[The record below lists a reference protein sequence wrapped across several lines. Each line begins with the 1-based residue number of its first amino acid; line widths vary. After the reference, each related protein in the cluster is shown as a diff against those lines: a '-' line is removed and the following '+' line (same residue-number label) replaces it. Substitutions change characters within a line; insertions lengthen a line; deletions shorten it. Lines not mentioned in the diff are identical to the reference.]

1 MPRLGS
7 NFFNAYNDQVDNLRR
22 RRGENVEAFNSFVKM
37 RTELGETASV
47 TDMEKMRNSL
57 AGGEGYFMNALPT
70 GTMLQETN
78 KRLIE
83 NQADERTKEAGRSI
97 NNRTSSLGNFQT
109 ELEIAKSITSSLVD
123 VDLKEKDGLAKVKA
137 AFTSAGQE
145 KLFEQFEGLIPN
157 IHESSRLSAVQNY
170 IDASGFD
177 LQQTA
182 EGVDS
187 SVGSAQTWMRGMLR
201 TRGDNN
207 VKTVNDAKI
216 EDAKSDVI
224 ANFAGLINDA
234 GGDEDSLKNVVKGE
248 LKYKLGPLYT
258 DKIFDDLMVLAS
270 GQLQLDTSKRLGQA
284 MQTLSFNKE
293 ELLGSQGNGDRMNQM
308 ATAALVQGGAP
319 NPTPQA
325 VADAVKQLKIQQRI
339 AVREDFEGKITE
351 AVRRAETL
359 TKDELE
365 LMGEPDKIE
374 DEVTAILKG
383 VMPDYDDLSETQLA
397 EARASVKA
405 IIAPRAQRA
414 VEGETL
420 EDNQVVYAA
429 IMTDQGILRL
439 AKSGPS
445 KEKMQSIY
453 ARINNLRHG
462 VGLSALSEDA
472 LEEAYGDQ
480 IRAVMNVGASE
491 RYAEK
496 SAQIRADATAIV
508 ADIQKD
514 HTKNMGVIAGQ
525 LNSTDTQDGALWAT
539 VAQQV
544 QMNFMPRSH
553 AGYQGFTDMILVLQE
568 RGQQPPQTPA
578 EAALIGRQLAQAAGW
593 LPYGSAQQVL
603 MAEQLSDADLIM
615 PDTPVT
621 EFIAEE
627 ESLVGAD
634 MATVVAQITTHPRDQ
649 IANGDL
655 LRNEALEIIDD
666 WEEGLKVDMNSPT
679 LTPLLA
685 GLNSGTAA
693 THNQTISNIATRL
706 RTQVIEAAPSGQY
719 SFMTHLPGPNGG
731 IFVVS
736 NDASK
741 RDAIQAANDGLRP
754 MEQLLEAGASYRKIP
769 SEDGSLPTY
778 EKVLG
783 APITAGAEPVVAAG
797 NSNAPGVTQVDTNA
811 SPLTQDVQA
820 LLADADIQRALQ
832 STATGFATGEYGE
845 IPTPIARAINYIWG
859 NSDPDSA
866 SRRALNGDAMRF
878 IRTPVAKAYLLQYP
892 ETITILKADPVAW
905 YGFAVE
911 GRPPPSPEPP
921 E

>member
-365 LMGEPDKIE
+365 LIDAIGDST
-374 DEVTAILKG
+374 VTLIL
-383 VMPDYDDLSETQLA
+383 LA
-397 EARASVKA
+397 
-405 IIAPRAQRA
+405 AQNGLDFEECLTSAYNVIKDRT
-414 VEGETL
+414 GETK
-420 EDNQVVYAA
+420 N
-429 IMTDQGILRL
+429 
-439 AKSGPS
+439 
-445 KEKMQSIY
+445 
-453 ARINNLRHG
+453 G
-462 VGLSALSEDA
+462 VFVKSED
-472 LEEAYGDQ
+472 L
-480 IRAVMNVGASE
+480 
-491 RYAEK
+491 
-496 SAQIRADATAIV
+496 
-508 ADIQKD
+508 
-514 HTKNMGVIAGQ
+514 
-525 LNSTDTQDGALWAT
+525 
-539 VAQQV
+539 
-544 QMNFMPRSH
+544 
-553 AGYQGFTDMILVLQE
+553 
-568 RGQQPPQTPA
+568 
-578 EAALIGRQLAQAAGW
+578 
-593 LPYGSAQQVL
+593 
-603 MAEQLSDADLIM
+603 
-615 PDTPVT
+615 
-621 EFIAEE
+621 
-627 ESLVGAD
+627 
-634 MATVVAQITTHPRDQ
+634 
-649 IANGDL
+649 
-655 LRNEALEIIDD
+655 
-666 WEEGLKVDMNSPT
+666 
-679 LTPLLA
+679 
-685 GLNSGTAA
+685 
-693 THNQTISNIATRL
+693 
-706 RTQVIEAAPSGQY
+706 
-719 SFMTHLPGPNGG
+719 
-731 IFVVS
+731 
-736 NDASK
+736 
-741 RDAIQAANDGLRP
+741 
-754 MEQLLEAGASYRKIP
+754 
-769 SEDGSLPTY
+769 
-778 EKVLG
+778 
-783 APITAGAEPVVAAG
+783 
-797 NSNAPGVTQVDTNA
+797 
-811 SPLTQDVQA
+811 
-820 LLADADIQRALQ
+820 
-832 STATGFATGEYGE
+832 
-845 IPTPIARAINYIWG
+845 
-859 NSDPDSA
+859 
-866 SRRALNGDAMRF
+866 
-878 IRTPVAKAYLLQYP
+878 
-892 ETITILKADPVAW
+892 
-905 YGFAVE
+905 
-911 GRPPPSPEPP
+911 
-921 E
+921 